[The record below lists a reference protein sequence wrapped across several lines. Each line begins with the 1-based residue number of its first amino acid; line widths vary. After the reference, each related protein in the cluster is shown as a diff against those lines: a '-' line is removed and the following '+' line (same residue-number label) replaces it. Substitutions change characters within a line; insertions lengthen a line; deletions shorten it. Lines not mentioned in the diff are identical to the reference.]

1 MANKIQFY
9 SQLANDTAVE
19 ITESHEKWLSFLDTA
34 ARIYKY
40 PYHEQL
46 LIYAQRPDAT
56 ACASFDV
63 WNQHMR
69 RYIKRGAQGIALL
82 DTSGDNPKIKYVF
95 DVADTA
101 ETEHSRS
108 PNLWQYRNEHEQS
121 VRNALDN
128 TYRVGGITFADQL
141 EETARFEIDDY
152 WYANKDDILRNLD
165 GSMLLDYDSDT
176 IRQIFCEAAMIST
189 SYVLLKRCGIE
200 QHPEAIDFMAVQDF
214 NTPGAVFG
222 LGCAVSS
229 TSESILRQ
237 IELAVKSYD
246 KEKDFERSKQNEQ
259 SDLHQE
265 RRLST
270 SRTDTLS
277 ASAGTSGQ
285 VRTDEEELSERKPS
299 GSLEQPDP
307 QREIVSPSEGNGQ
320 SRPQQAQHNSE
331 LTEGKSRRDRGSEA
345 ERPHEMGGTDEHS
358 ADTGRGSNSEGNR
371 LRITDSAEAQTS
383 FFPSVNEQL
392 EYLTQT
398 EDAVVAPSAFHFP
411 EAVIDQ
417 IYRVGSNT
425 ENHRMAIASEFS
437 KGKGIESNAEFLKR
451 IYHGGNGIVYD
462 GTSVCVWYSD
472 EAIRITGSKSAR
484 HARIFQAVNWDDAA
498 RRIDDL
504 LKAGEFATKVELAEA
519 PGFERKQLAETL
531 WYMASDLSKDG
542 IDLNL
547 LPTVRNLHGGFPQ
560 ETELLS
566 GFLNDTLSIAS
577 ITTEVEHFI
586 TVYNHDPSVLRFHYH
601 KPDQVL
607 ESLHELTIERVS
619 YESRLTDIPRAAY
632 FITED
637 ELESGFMRGSGMAG
651 GKDRIVDY
659 FEAAHSMKEKA
670 DFLKAEYGIGGRSH
684 ALSGAAHSDENHD
697 SKGIVFRKEGCADV
711 SMSWEKAA
719 RRIDDMIRQN
729 RYLSKTEATQRAAIR
744 DLHDPR
750 SDIAP
755 ESAVPNIEGSDMNS
769 IPAEIES
776 TEVIA
781 SSGFDNSPF
790 VQQVMADAE
799 KINREEKMAD
809 PAYQL
814 ATELDSFA
822 YDFDTY
828 DYNDRIQDRD
838 AEIERIFESIKDGN
852 IDGHKDWLLS
862 ILAGPDAENAEKA
875 YNLMERLDNYAL
887 RTYEAANN
895 PYSLNELDRMQIQEV
910 FKDGTKG
917 DNLGYCRTE
926 KAPEYV
932 EALNNRSIT
941 ADQVRQILKED
952 AHSWHC
958 YVIEDL
964 SSWNPIVAGD
974 RSRTPIKF
982 FDTYEQAR
990 DYFLELRS
998 NAEGHENIKN
1008 PETGEPL
1015 ARLTI
1020 GIQRESPASA
1030 ADLIQVRNNRH
1041 YLVDDFTRMTA
1052 ISSSPEA
1059 MDILERMH
1067 RDLGFDRIRRYEK
1080 DAQGIY
1086 SSPVDMP
1093 FSDWENTYFSRQP
1106 EQQRYRVNESN
1117 YIDIQTCDDGY
1128 DYTIYNSET
1137 HAELDGGVLTAT
1149 DISMVSA
1156 VREVC
1161 VLHHIPMN
1169 RTEPI
1174 TVPLVEKEVL
1184 SETSEIVISAME
1196 AAGFTRS
1203 NEGAGIRFSDAA
1215 GYPLEFTT
1223 WENAY
1228 EWLDTASFKD
1238 TPEIRGR
1245 VQAILHTDREFAQS
1259 HLIPGETEFFWDER
1273 KFQVESVDLDGDSVE
1288 LRDITFQGTTGFPIF
1303 RVEHIGAVRS
1313 HLENIVEHELPKT
1326 TERSNIAELP
1336 PNYRITDAHLG
1347 EGGPKSKFIDNVRAI
1362 ELLKN
1367 LELENRQAS
1376 PDEQEILARYVGW
1389 GGIPEAFDPGKP
1401 AWKQEYEQLKDLL
1414 TPQEYESAKSSTLNA
1429 HYTSPV
1435 IIKAMYDAVQSM
1447 GFKEGNILEPAM
1459 GTGNFFGVLPPEME
1473 NSRLHGVELDSI
1485 SGRIAQQLYPRAEIK
1500 VAGFETTD
1508 RKDSFDL
1515 VVGNVPF
1522 GNYQVNDRAYNSMN
1536 LSIHNYFIVKSI
1548 DQVRPGGIVAV
1559 VTSRFTMD
1567 AKNSSARRIMAQR
1580 AELIGAL
1587 RLPNDAFKRNAGA
1600 EVVADVLFFQKR
1612 DRPMEI
1618 EPDWVQSTVNEQG
1631 HRVNNYFMEHP
1642 EMVLGT
1648 QSEHSTA
1655 HGMDYTVEPIEGVEL
1670 SQQLQTAI
1678 SMLGGIYREAEL
1690 PRLDDAEI
1698 TGHSIPADPDVKNYS
1713 YTVLDGEVYFRE
1725 NSIMI
1730 QPEISESQKA
1740 RIKALVEVRNVLND
1754 LITYQVE
1761 DYPDADIQSK
1771 QAELNTVYDS
1781 FTAKYGL
1788 INSKANEKA
1797 FSEDSSYYLLSAL
1810 EYIDED
1816 GRLEKKA
1823 DMFYK
1828 RTIRA
1833 EHKVER
1839 VSEPNDALVAC
1850 IGEKGRVDLSYM
1862 SQLLGG
1868 EDISHITDA
1877 LQGAIYRDPSL
1888 PDGQQWITAD
1898 EYLSGNV
1905 REKLAIAEKEAQND
1919 PTLSVNVQALK
1930 EAQPTPLE
1938 ATEIDVRLGA
1948 TWVDPEYIQQFM
1960 NEVFQTPFYR
1970 RYKVKVEYSPV
1981 TGEWKVGE
1989 KGVGWGNDV
1998 LATSTY
2004 GTTRATAYQ
2013 ILEDSLNLRD
2023 VRINDYIEVD
2033 GKKKTVLNQRE
2044 TTLAAQKQQ
2053 AIADAFSEWIW
2064 KDPQRRNAL
2073 VSKYNELYN
2082 SCRPRE
2088 YDGSHIV
2095 FSGMNP
2101 SITLRAHQ
2109 LNAIAHILYGPNTL
2123 LAHEVGAG
2131 KSFEMIGAAME
2142 CKRLGL
2148 CQKSLFVVPNHLTL
2162 QWANEFLRL
2171 YPAAHLLVTSKR
2183 DFEPANRK
2191 KFCGRI
2197 ATGDYDAVIIGQSQF
2212 EMIPVS
2218 PERQQKTIEAQL
2230 QEVEDAIYDQRWSG
2244 KSFTVKQLEKT
2255 KKSLEARLEKLTANE
2270 RKDDVIYFEQLG
2282 VDRLF
2287 VDESQAYKNLYFHTK
2302 MRNVAGLSTSE
2313 SQRSS
2318 DMYMKC
2324 RYMDEI
2330 TGGRGIIF
2338 ASGTPISNSMA
2349 EMYTLMR
2356 YLQHDTLMQHNLNHF
2371 DAWASTFGQT
2381 STAIELAPEGT
2392 GYRARTRFSK
2402 FFNLPELMTM
2412 FKETADIKTS
2422 DQLDLPVPK
2431 AIYETIVVKPSEQ
2444 QKELVKSLSER
2455 AAEIHAGNVDPSI
2468 DNMLKITSDGKK
2480 IGLDQRLINPI
2491 LPDDPGSKVNACVN
2505 RVFNIWEEGSQNNL
2519 TQMIFCDMSTP
2530 SIGGKKKENTFN
2542 VYDDI
2547 REKLIGNGIPE
2558 SEIAFIHE
2566 AKTETQ
2572 KKDLFTKVRTGQVRI
2587 LMGSTEKMGA
2597 GTNCQDLL
2605 IAVHH
2610 LDVPWRPSDMIQRN
2624 GRIIR
2629 QGNTNDEVKVF
2640 QYVTEGTFD
2649 SYLYQTLEN
2658 KQKFISQVM
2667 SAKSPVRSCEDM
2679 DEAVLSYAEIKA
2691 LCAGNPLIKEKMD
2704 LDIQVGNLQTLKA
2717 SYKSEH
2723 YRLEDKLLTFYP
2735 REIHSCEEFIS
2746 NCKKDIELSTL
2757 TSREDFPG
2765 ITISG
2770 INYTEKKE
2778 AGLAIID
2785 ACKRMSK
2792 TDQISIGTYRGFD
2805 LELSFNSFAQEFAAT
2820 LKGSAVHT
2828 AFLSNDPFGNLTRLD
2843 NAIAHIP
2850 ERLQAAGDRLADLK
2864 EQQKA
2869 AELELQKPFSKE
2881 EELRVKSA
2889 RLAEL
2894 NVELDMN
2901 AKHPQQEQKSEE
2913 DRSNKNLEKTPL
2925 EKRPFKALSL
2935 PEKMALAK
2943 QRAQSQ
2949 QNNTPIYTRKP
2960 ELER

>member
-1 MANKIQFY
+1 MANKIQLY

-19 ITESHEKWLSFLDTA
+19 ITGNHEKWLSFLDTA

-46 LIYAQRPDAT
+46 MIYAQRPGAT

-63 WNQHMR
+63 WNKNMR

-101 ETEHSRS
+101 ETERSRV
-108 PNLWQYRNEHEQS
+108 PNLWQYRDEHEDS
-121 VRNALDN
+121 VRQTLDK
-128 TYRVGGITFADQL
+128 TYGIGGITLSDQL
-141 EETARFEIDDY
+141 EETASFEIDNY
-152 WYANKDDILRNLD
+152 WYAHKDDILRNLD
-165 GSMLLDYDSDT
+165 GSMLMDYDIDT
-176 IRQIFCEAAMIST
+176 IRQNFCEAAIVST
-189 SYVLLKRCGIE
+189 SYVLLKRCGLE
-200 QHPEAIDFMAVQDF
+200 QHTDPINFMAVLDF
-214 NTPGAVFG
+214 NTPDAVFS
-222 LGCAVSS
+222 LGSAVSN
-229 TSESILRQ
+229 TSETILRQ
-237 IELAVKSYD
+237 IEATVKTYN
-246 KEKDFERSKQNEQ
+246 KEKDLERSKQNEQ
-259 SDLHQE
+259 VELYPE
-265 RRLST
+265 RRLSD
-270 SRTDTLS
+270 SRSEAVPTP
-277 ASAGTSGQ
+277 AAGSGE
-285 VRTDEEELSERKPS
+285 VRQNEKELSER
-299 GSLEQPDP
+299 
-307 QREIVSPSEGNGQ
+307 VSPSTLEQLDSQREAVSPPEGNRQ
-320 SRPQQAQHNSE
+320 SSKQQAEHHPDLSE
-331 LTEGKSRRDRGSEA
+331 KESRGKRETKAGRS
-345 ERPHEMGGTDEHS
+345 HEMVGADEYTS
-358 ADTGRGSNSEGNR
+358 GAGRGSSSEGNSIR
-371 LRITDSAEAQTS
+371 LNEPIAAQTS
-383 FFPSVNEQL
+383 FFPTENEQL
-392 EYLTQT
+392 EYLSQA
-398 EDAVVAPSAFHFP
+398 EDAVIAPSAFHFP

-417 IYRVGSNT
+417 VYRAGSNT
-425 ENHRMAIASEFS
+425 AQHRMEIASEFS
-437 KGKGIESNAEFLKR
+437 KQKGVESNAEFLR
-451 IYHGGNGIVYD
+451 TIYHGGNGVVFN
-462 GTSVCVWYSD
+462 GTSVCVWYSN
-472 EAIRITGSKSAR
+472 ENIKITGSRSAR
-484 HARIFQAVNWDDAA
+484 HARTFQAITWEEAA
-498 RRIDDL
+498 SRIDTL
-504 LKAGEFATKVELAEA
+504 LEQGEFATKIDLAEA
-519 PGFERKQLAETL
+519 PSFERKKLADSL
-531 WYMASDLSKDG
+531 WYLASDLSQDG
-542 IDLNL
+542 IDQNL
-547 LPTVRNLHGGFPQ
+547 LPTIRNLHGGFPQ

-566 GFLNDTLSIAS
+566 GYLNDTVSIAS
-577 ITTEVEHFI
+577 ITGEVQRFYA
-586 TVYNHDPSVLRFHYH
+586 VYQGNPAVLRFHYH
-601 KPDQVL
+601 KADNILNALQ
-607 ESLHELTIERVS
+607 ELTIERKA
-619 YESRLTDIPRAAY
+619 YESNLLNIPVAEY

-637 ELESGFMRGSGMAG
+637 ELDSSFMRGSGTAG
-651 GKDRIVDY
+651 GKDRIYDY
-659 FEAAHSMKEKA
+659 FRDAHTLKEKA
-670 DFLKAEYGIGGRSH
+670 DFLKAEYGTGGH
-684 ALSGAAHSDENHD
+684 FPALSGAFHSGESHD
-697 SKGIVFRKEGCADV
+697 SKGIVFQKDGCEEV

-744 DLHDPR
+744 DLHEPE
-750 SDIAP
+750 SDIAQ
-755 ESAVPNIEGSDMNS
+755 EAAVSNIEVYDANS
-769 IPAEIES
+769 VPAEIES
-776 TEVIA
+776 TEGIA
-781 SSGFDNSPF
+781 PSDFDNSPF

-799 KINREEKMAD
+799 RFNREEKMAD

-814 ATELDSFA
+814 ANELDSFA

-838 AEIERIFESIKDGN
+838 AEIERIFESIKAGN

-910 FKDGTKG
+910 FKDGIRG
-917 DNLGYCRTE
+917 DTLGYCRTE

-952 AHSWHC
+952 AQSWHC

-990 DYFLELRS
+990 DCFLGIRS
-998 NAEGHENIKN
+998 KAEGHENIKN

-1067 RDLGFDRIRRYEK
+1067 QDLGFDRIRRYEK

-1093 FSDWENTYFSRQP
+1093 FSDWENTYFSHQP
-1106 EQQRYRVNESN
+1106 GQQSYQVNEST
-1117 YIDIQTCDDGY
+1117 YIEIHTCDAGY
-1128 DYTIYNSET
+1128 DYTIFDAET
-1137 HAELDGGVLTAT
+1137 HNELDGGVLTAE
-1149 DISMVSA
+1149 DLSIVSA
-1156 VREVC
+1156 VREIC
-1161 VLHHIPMN
+1161 ALHEIPMKN
-1169 RTEPI
+1169 MAASAPAFAETQG
-1174 TVPLVEKEVL
+1174 L
-1184 SETSEIVISAME
+1184 SETENRVLAAMDT
-1196 AAGFTRS
+1196 AGFSLVKDDTVIKF
-1203 NEGAGIRFSDAA
+1203 ADKT
-1215 GYPLEFTT
+1215 GYPLEFKT
-1223 WENAY
+1223 WEQAY
-1228 EWLDTASFKD
+1228 SWLDTAAFRDSPD
-1238 TPEIRGR
+1238 IHSL
-1245 VQAILHTDREFAQS
+1245 VQTILHTDQEYAQS
-1259 HLIPGETEFFWDER
+1259 HLIPGKTEFMWDDR
-1273 KFQVESVDLDGDSVE
+1273 RFQVESVKGDSVE
-1288 LRDITFQGTTGFPIF
+1288 LRDITFQGAAGFPIF

-1313 HLENIVEHELPKT
+1313 HLENTIPEPSHPPK
-1326 TERSNIAELP
+1326 ENSQIEGLKE
-1336 PNYRITDAHLG
+1336 NYRIMDAHFG
-1347 EGGPKSKFIDNVRAI
+1347 EGGPKSKFIDNIRAI
-1362 ELLKN
+1362 ELLKQ
-1367 LELENRQAS
+1367 LELDGRQAT
-1376 PDEQEILARYVGW
+1376 PDEQEILAKYMGW
-1389 GGIPEAFDPGKP
+1389 GGIVDAFDPNKD
-1401 AWKQEYEQLKDLL
+1401 AWKSEYEKLKELL
-1414 TPQEYESAKSSTLNA
+1414 TPEEYDSAKSSTLNA

-1435 IIKAMYDAVQSM
+1435 IIKAMYDAVQNM
-1447 GFKEGNILEPAM
+1447 GFKAGTILEPAM
-1459 GTGNFFGVLPPEME
+1459 GTGNFFGMLPPEMQS
-1473 NSRLHGVELDSI
+1473 SRLYGVELDSL
-1485 SGRIAQQLYPRAEIK
+1485 SGRIAQQLYPRANIK
-1500 VAGFETTD
+1500 IAGFETTD
-1508 RKDSFDL
+1508 RKDTFDL

-1522 GNYQVNDRAYNSMN
+1522 GNYQVNDRGYNSMN

-1559 VTSRFTMD
+1559 ITSRFTMD
-1567 AKNSSARRIMAQR
+1567 SKNSSARRYMAQR
-1580 AELIGAL
+1580 AELVGAL

-1600 EVVADVLFFQKR
+1600 EVVSDILFFQKR
-1612 DRPMEI
+1612 ERPMEI
-1618 EPDWVQSTVNEQG
+1618 EPDWVQSAVNEQG
-1631 HRVNNYFMEHP
+1631 HRINTYFMDHP

-1648 QSEHSTA
+1648 QTEHSTA
-1655 HGMDYTVEPIEGVEL
+1655 HGMDYTVEPIEGAVL
-1670 SQQLQTAI
+1670 SEQLQTAVKY
-1678 SMLGGIYREAEL
+1678 LGGTYREAEL
-1690 PRLDDAEI
+1690 SEIAENEMSSG
-1698 TGHSIPADPDVKNYS
+1698 TIPADPDVKNYS
-1713 YTVLDGEVYFRE
+1713 YTVLNDEVYFRE
-1725 NSIMI
+1725 NSIMF
-1730 QPEISESQKA
+1730 QPEMPESQKR
-1740 RIKALVEVRNVLND
+1740 RIKALVEVRQVLND
-1754 LITYQVE
+1754 LITYQVD
-1761 DYPDADIQSK
+1761 DYPDADIQAK
-1771 QAELNTVYDS
+1771 QAELNTVYDN

-1788 INSKANEKA
+1788 INSKENEKA

-1810 EYIDED
+1810 EYLDED
-1816 GRLEKKA
+1816 GNLEKKA

-1833 EHKVER
+1833 EHKIER
-1839 VSEPNDALVAC
+1839 VNEPNDALIAC
-1850 IGEKGRVDLSYM
+1850 IGEKGRVDLPYM

-1868 EDISHITDA
+1868 EEISKITEA
-1877 LQGAIYRDPSL
+1877 LQGAIYRDPAL
-1888 PDGQQWITAD
+1888 PDGQQWVTAD

-1905 REKLAIAEKEAQND
+1905 REKLAVAEKEVQND
-1919 PTLSVNVQALK
+1919 PDLIINIKALT
-1930 EAQPTPLE
+1930 EAQPKPLE

-1948 TWVDPEYIQQFM
+1948 TWVDPSYVQQFM

-1989 KGVGWGNDV
+1989 KGVAWGNDV

-2023 VRINDYIEVD
+2023 VRVNDYIEVD
-2033 GKKKTVLNQRE
+2033 GKKKTVLNQKE

-2053 AIADAFSEWIW
+2053 AIADAYSEWIW
-2064 KDPQRRNAL
+2064 KDPQRRNTL
-2073 VSKYNELYN
+2073 VAKYNELYN

-2101 SITLRAHQ
+2101 SITLREHQ

-2171 YPAAHLLVTSKR
+2171 YPAAHILVTSKR

-2197 ATGDYDAVIIGQSQF
+2197 ATGDYDAIIIGQSQF

-2218 PERQQKTIEAQL
+2218 PERQRKTIEAQL
-2230 QEVEDAIYDQRWSG
+2230 QEVEDAIYDERWNG

-2255 KKSLEARLEKLTANE
+2255 KKSLEVRLEKLMANE

-2302 MRNVAGLSTSE
+2302 MRNIAGLSSSE

-2349 EMYTLMR
+2349 EMYTLMK
-2356 YLQHDTLMQHNLNHF
+2356 YLQHDTLTQHNLNHF

-2381 STAIELAPEGT
+2381 STAIELAPEGS

-2412 FKETADIKTS
+2412 FCEAADIKTA

-2431 AIYETIVVKPSEQ
+2431 ARFETVVVKPSEQ
-2444 QKELVKSLSER
+2444 QKTLVKGLSER
-2455 AAEIHAGNVDPSI
+2455 AAEIHAGNVDPSV

-2480 IGLDQRLINPI
+2480 IGLDQRLINPM
-2491 LPDDPGSKVNACVN
+2491 LPDDSNSKINTCVD
-2505 RVFNIWEEGSQNNL
+2505 RVFSIWTGGKQDLL

-2530 SIGGKKKENTFN
+2530 SISGKKKENTFN

-2547 REKLIGNGIPE
+2547 RHKLIDKGIPS

-2566 AKTETQ
+2566 AKSETQ
-2572 KKDLFTKVRTGQVRI
+2572 KKDLFTKVRKGQVRI
-2587 LMGSTEKMGA
+2587 LLGSTEKMGA
-2597 GTNCQDLL
+2597 GTNCQDRL

-2610 LDVPWRPSDMIQRN
+2610 LDVPWRPSDMVQRN

-2629 QGNTNDEVKVF
+2629 QGNMNPEVEVY

-2658 KQKFISQVM
+2658 KQRFISQIM
-2667 SAKSPVRSCEDM
+2667 TSKSPVRSCEDM

-2691 LCAGNPLIKEKMD
+2691 LCAGNPQIKEKMD

-2723 YRLEDKLLTFYP
+2723 FRLEDKLLTFYP
-2735 REIHSCEEFIS
+2735 REIHNCQEFIT
-2746 NCKKDIELSTL
+2746 NCKKDMELSASTN
-2757 TSREDFPG
+2757 REEFAG
-2765 ITISG
+2765 ITVAGTHYS
-2770 INYTEKKE
+2770 EKK
-2778 AGLAIID
+2778 AGGLAIIE
-2785 ACKRMSK
+2785 ACKQISK
-2792 TDQISIGTYRGFD
+2792 TEQIKIGSYRGFD
-2805 LELSFNSFAQEFAAT
+2805 LELSFNGFSQEYVATLRSAAT
-2820 LKGSAVHT
+2820 HT
-2828 AFLSNDPFGNLTRLD
+2828 AFLSNDPFGILTRLD

-2850 ERLQAAGDRLADLK
+2850 ERLQTASDRLVDLE

-2869 AELELQKPFSKE
+2869 AEMELQKPFPKE

-2901 AKHPQQEQKSEE
+2901 AKQPQQEQHSEE
-2913 DRSNKNLEKTPL
+2913 NHSETIPVALPHQNL
-2925 EKRPFKALSL
+2925 PFNSLSL
-2935 PEKMALAK
+2935 PEQMALAK
-2943 QRAQSQ
+2943 QKAQALQKS
-2949 QNNTPIYTRKP
+2949 THTHTRKP